1 MKRRLHLIALV
12 LFVLTLGYDLVVW
25 GALPRFPHIGGAIV
39 ASARHEA
46 PLATTYIALGS
57 PLDAAV
63 PALQA
68 FGERRLAAAFEEGFA
83 ELDEDAGA
91 AMDVIFNTTWNAHH
105 RWLKLMYWAPPL
117 WLVLGLLLWSRRPK
131 PVRIFSG
138 RR

>member
-25 GALPRFPHIGGAIV
+25 GALPRFPGIGAQIA

-46 PLATTYIALGS
+46 VLATTYMALGG

-63 PALQA
+63 PALQG
-68 FGERRLAAAFEEGFA
+68 FGERRLSAAFAEGLA
-83 ELDEDAGA
+83 ESDAEA
-91 AMDVIFNTTWNAHH
+91 AMDVIFNSTWNAQH

-117 WLVLGLLLWSRRPK
+117 LLVLTLLLWSRK
-131 PVRIFSG
+131 PRQVRVFSG